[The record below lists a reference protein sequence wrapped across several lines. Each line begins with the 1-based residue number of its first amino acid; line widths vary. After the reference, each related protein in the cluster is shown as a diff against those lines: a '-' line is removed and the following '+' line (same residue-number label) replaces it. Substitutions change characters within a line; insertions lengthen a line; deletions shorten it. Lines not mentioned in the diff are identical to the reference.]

1 LTDINALRRQCPK
14 MAARWLRG
22 GASRWR
28 EKSEIPAI
36 DLDGAEFVYDG
47 PPVDAAAEPAI
58 AA

>member
-1 LTDINALRRQCPK
+1 MSENGGE
-14 MAARWLRG
+14 MAAW
-22 GASRWR
+22 AESRWR